1 MFAVCTY
8 IWEVATRRA
17 PVALDRGPVPLP
29 ARRTVGGMTPD
40 ADRMTWPRRVV
51 WTPVGLLVLA
61 LLLAW
66 TIEVIDSVALDDRLQ
81 RHGIQPRE
89 SGGLDGILW
98 APFLHADFGHV
109 ASNSVSLLALGGL
122 VAARGMQY
130 WGRVTVAVIVVGGAL
145 TWALAGSGN
154 HIGASGVIFGY
165 LGALLGAAVFERRPQ
180 ALAPALLVL
189 GFYSGMLV
197 GLVPQDA
204 ISWEGH
210 LFGLLAGIAAS
221 RWLAE
226 RPQPRVDRPEDIQP
240 WELDEPWL
248 D

>member
-1 MFAVCTY
+1 MP
-8 IWEVATRRA
+8 WLRRI
-17 PVALDRGPVPLP
+17 
-29 ARRTVGGMTPD
+29 
-40 ADRMTWPRRVV
+40 V

-61 LLLAW
+61 LLLIW
-66 TIEVIDSVALDDRLQ
+66 TIEVIDSAAIDDWLQ

-89 SGGLDGILW
+89 LEGLDGIVW
-98 APFLHADFGHV
+98 APFLHSDVAHV
-109 ASNSVSLLALGGL
+109 ASNSVPLLALGGL
-122 VAARGMQY
+122 VAARGMPY
-130 WGRVTVAVIVVGGAL
+130 WSRVTAVAILGGGAL
-145 TWALAGSGN
+145 TWVFAGSGN
-154 HIGASGVIFGY
+154 HIGASGLVFGY

-189 GFYSGMLV
+189 GFYSGLLV

-210 LFGLLAGIAAS
+210 LFGMLAGMAAS

-226 RPQPRVDRPEDIQP
+226 PPRPRVERPEDIQP